1 MINENLQD
9 PSRTMSGG
17 EVIFQGWLRK
27 SPPEKKLRRYS
38 YLEIGLHVKKALI
51 SSTLAQPAL
60 SSGRG
65 SAAVRSCINSSLENN
80 MLSPQASAFSA
91 L

>member
-27 SPPEKKLRRYS
+27 SPPEKKLRRYVRKIHFYS
-38 YLEIGLHVKKALI
+38 LFLYFICIFIADVSLF
-51 SSTLAQPAL
+51 STQMAVVMMCIMNSAQ
-60 SSGRG
+60 R
-65 SAAVRSCINSSLENN
+65 
-80 MLSPQASAFSA
+80 
-91 L
+91 